1 MFDRL
6 RSKILLNTSVVNI
19 RVQAKTNR
27 CGGAG
32 QCPGFMFSTFPV
44 VQLQVRKSGLPVEE
58 FRRENMIK
66 DVDLH
71 FEGSFFFFRLAA
83 VAANVAIR
91 AGIAAAQKTCLAVPP

>member
-1 MFDRL
+1 MWRG
-6 RSKILLNTSVVNI
+6 RGMS
-19 RVQAKTNR
+19 
-27 CGGAG
+27 
-32 QCPGFMFSTFPV
+32 GFMFSTFPA
-44 VQLQVRKSGLPVEE
+44 VQIQIRKSGLFVEE
-58 FRRENMIK
+58 FLRENMIK